1 VQHVRATFRMPASQ
15 RKRLSELLA
24 QGNDGTL
31 TAEESRALNTLVA
44 QFERRALDMA
54 RQLTRSGK
62 SS

>member
-1 VQHVRATFRMPASQ
+1 MPARQ

-24 QGNDGTL
+24 KANDGTL
-31 TAEESRALNTLVA
+31 TTEESRALNTSVA
-44 QFERRALDMA
+44 QFERRTLDMA